1 MSSTN
6 TYEYYIN
13 SSTTVESWEDYVE
26 EDVEDDVEEDV
37 EEEDVE
43 EEEEDVKEEK
53 TVLKS
58 KKNTQINQTRLCVD
72 ELRDTVKEQKEILE
86 VQTKLNWLTPK
97 TEINGVDNSSSVEYD
112 HQGFP
117 LLGQHQKVT
126 SVNTVVKKKY
136 EPKKGNTTQNLGF
149 GSKSW
154 LDERNEERRNSPKPS
169 SYNDKFKDKKPWQT
183 SRDSRPS
190 FNKETGENRSAA
202 FELLA
207 NKESLD
213 DKLNKTQMCNSVG
226 KSKCHH
232 KNCRFAHSLEEL
244 KFSNCLFGDRCRF
257 ILVRPN
263 GNVDNSGNKKCLHK
277 HPCEND
283 NDFIIRT
290 GLDSYKSAEPRPIVE
305 VETINKNV
313 IWDKYS
319 YPSVKPIKPVNSDKL
334 EIVVK
339 QAVQDKTETVLRVPS
354 NLAVQAIELAIK
366 SGVTNIRLEII
377 QNA

>member
-6 TYEYYIN
+6 TYEYYNN
-13 SSTTVESWEDYVE
+13 SSDTVESWEDYVE
-26 EDVEDDVEEDV
+26 DVEE

-43 EEEEDVKEEK
+43 EEEDIEEEK
-53 TVLKS
+53 IVSKS
-58 KKNTQINQTRLCVD
+58 KKITQINQTPLCVD
-72 ELRDTVKEQKEILE
+72 ELRDPVKEQEEILQ
-86 VQTKLNWLTPK
+86 VRTKLNWLTPK
-97 TEINGVDNSSSVEYD
+97 SEIKGEDNSSSVEYD

-117 LLGQHQKVT
+117 LFGQHQKVT
-126 SVNTVVKKKY
+126 NVNTVDKKKY

-149 GSKSW
+149 GNKSW
-154 LDERNEERRNSPKPS
+154 LDERNEERRNSHKPS
-169 SYNDKFKDKKPWQT
+169 YKDKFRDKKPWQT
-183 SRDSRPS
+183 SRDSRPL
-190 FNKETGENRSAA
+190 NKEIGENRSAA

-207 NKESLD
+207 NKDSLD

-313 IWDKYS
+313 TWDKYV
-319 YPSVKPIKPVNSDKL
+319 YTSVKPIKPVNSDKL
-334 EIVVK
+334 EMVVK

-377 QNA
+377 QNS